1 MHTPEYTH
9 DTDDMTLTRTKRMI
23 GRGTL
28 RCAAATLAA
37 TALVALTGC
46 GSSKP
51 SYCSDRSKLE
61 SSIKGLTSSRISAL
75 PSQAATIGSDATA
88 LVNSAK
94 GDFPNETSAIK
105 TSVSALETAVKALP
119 SNPSATQIAALA
131 PSAAAAVSAV
141 NNFVTTTKS
150 KCS

>member
-1 MHTPEYTH
+1 
-9 DTDDMTLTRTKRMI
+9 MI
-23 GRGTL
+23 GGRGTL
-28 RCAAATLAA
+28 RCAAATFAA
-37 TALVALTGC
+37 IALVALTGC

-61 SSIKGLTSSRISAL
+61 SSIEGLSTSRISGL

-131 PSAAAAVSAV
+131 PSAAAVVSAV
-141 NNFVTTTKS
+141 NNFVSTTKS